1 MAKATPELIA
11 GLRRTANKLE
21 KGAGYQWGHMGCC
34 NCGNLAQELTGLS
47 KAEIH
52 QYAMRRHGD
61 WTEQAMDY
69 CSTSGM
75 PMDLLISQLL
85 DAGLST
91 EDLKNLEKLSDP
103 EVLRNMPQDRRY
115 PKHNVREDVI
125 AYMQTWANLLEE
137 KFLSSSS
144 VPRFERVQELSV
156 TE

>member
-34 NCGNLAQELTGLS
+34 NCGNLVQELTGLS
-47 KAEIH
+47 KGEIH
-52 QYAMRRHGD
+52 QYAMRKHGD

-69 CSTSGM
+69 CPTSGM

-91 EDLKNLEKLSDP
+91 EDLKNLEKLADS
-103 EVLRNMPQDRRY
+103 EVLRNMPEDKRY
-115 PKHNVREDVI
+115 PRHNVREDVV

-137 KFLSSSS
+137 KFLSSSAL
-144 VPRFERVQELSV
+144 PNFERVQELSA